1 MKLFVDTWGWL
12 TLHDRRESRHK
23 EVSTFWKELRIGG
36 GLLYTTDY
44 ILVETYTTLFKR
56 LDSHRAK
63 KAMQELEQNILVGS
77 LQLVWMTPQRFEQT
91 KRLRLKYQDKP
102 KISFTDL
109 SSMVVMQELG
119 IDWVLT
125 GDAHFE
131 HVGMGFQ
138 LKP

>member
-12 TLHDRRESRHK
+12 TLYDKREIKHK
-23 EVSTFWKELRIGG
+23 EVSTFWKQFRIGG
-36 GLLYTTDY
+36 GVLYTTDY
-44 ILVETYTTLFKR
+44 ILAETYTLLFKR

-63 KAMQELEQNILVGS
+63 NA
-77 LQLVWMTPQRFEQT
+77 
-91 KRLRLKYQDKP
+91 
-102 KISFTDL
+102 
-109 SSMVVMQELG
+109 MQELG

-125 GDAHFE
+125 QDTHFA